1 MSLNLHIKHSAKVHD
16 VSIPAESQGIAL
28 KQRMEELTEVPVAKQ
43 KILIKGKQLKD
54 DISLE
59 AAGVKDGQSLF
70 MLGTAPKNIVP
81 STTMENTQSASHGS
95 NSAELDDDEDE
106 EDYKAPA
113 GILNTGNTCYANSTL
128 QALHTVPELNKAL
141 TNYHGNNGLLQEW
154 GRVVPQ
160 FGFESKTPNK
170 PMYPFKFLEV
180 LRSKLTQFAERE
192 PTGGYKQQDAEELYT
207 QLISLLKSDPSP
219 EVHDVA
225 QYFEGEF
232 AVKKYPG
239 KIEDINDSNDD
250 DAAMSSGA
258 PTEESF
264 SKLMCHINVKTNFLK
279 DGLRSS
285 LLDEVELGEGD
296 NTEYFT
302 LKKQISKTPKY
313 LVVQFVR
320 FFWRKDT
327 KVNSKILRKVTFPT
341 NLDIGD
347 LCTEEL
353 QSRMAPARNAHRELE
368 GAIEEQ
374 KRAARRAK
382 FQRVDAV
389 PDDPADTNAEDVADA
404 KRRAAIAAEDEE
416 SEREKQHLES
426 LKDQFRQ
433 KIDPELAA
441 DDTCSPHGLYDLEAI
456 ISHQGMSAD
465 SGHYLCYTRSPYD
478 PNQWWRMN
486 DDQATPFD
494 AAKIATLAGGGASE
508 SALIL
513 VYKSSNI

>member
-1 MSLNLHIKHSAKVHD
+1 MSLNLHIKHSAKVYD
-16 VSIPAESQGIAL
+16 VSIPSESQGITL
-28 KQRMEELTEVPVAKQ
+28 KQRLEELTEVPVAKQ
-43 KILIKGKQLKD
+43 KILVKGKQLKD
-54 DISLE
+54 DLSLE

-70 MLGTAPKNIVP
+70 MLGTAPKNVVP
-81 STTMENTQSASHGS
+81 SKIHENTLPEQGS
-95 NSAELDDDEDE
+95 NLADDQDED
-106 EDYKAPA
+106 DNSKNPA

-128 QALHTVPELNKAL
+128 QALHTVPELNQAL

-154 GRVVPQ
+154 GRIVPQ
-160 FGFESKTPNK
+160 FGFDSKTPTK
-170 PMYPFKFLEV
+170 PMYPFKFLEA
-180 LRSKLTQFAERE
+180 LRSKLSQFAERE

-207 QLISLLKSDPSP
+207 ELMSSLKSDPSP
-219 EVHDVA
+219 AVHDVVH
-225 QYFEGEF
+225 YFEGEF
-232 AVKKYPG
+232 AVKKFPG
-239 KIEDINDSNDD
+239 KIEDVGESNDE
-250 DAAMSSGA
+250 DAVMSSGA

-279 DGLRSS
+279 DGLRAS

-296 NTEYFT
+296 NTENFT
-302 LKKQISKTPKY
+302 IKKQISKAPKY
-313 LVVQFVR
+313 LIVQFVR

-341 NLDIGD
+341 NLDVGD

-353 QSRMAPARNAHRELE
+353 QSRMAPARNSHRELE

-389 PDDPADTNAEDVADA
+389 PDDPADTNADEVAAA
-404 KRRAAIAAEDEE
+404 KRRAAAAAEDEE

-426 LKDQFRQ
+426 LKDQFR
-433 KIDPELAA
+433 KNIDPALAA
-441 DDTCSPHGLYDLEAI
+441 DKTCSPHGLYDLQAI

-465 SGHYLCYTRSPYD
+465 SGHYLCYTRSPHD
-478 PNQWWRMN
+478 PNQWWKLN

-494 AAKIATLAGGGASE
+494 SARIATLAGGGASD

-513 VYKSSNI
+513 VYKSSDI